1 MTVRRRGEAI
11 ASSWAMP
18 LWATA
23 GWGWGDWALR
33 LGRASAN
40 AVRLAMPT
48 GRRLARFMIWADWQ
62 GDRYSGNSHR
72 YVDDSP
78 SCAGSD

>member
-1 MTVRRRGEAI
+1 LTTDQEAI
-11 ASSWAMP
+11 ASCWAVE

-40 AVRLAMPT
+40 AVRLAMP
-48 GRRLARFMIWADWQ
+48 
-62 GDRYSGNSHR
+62 SGNR
-72 YVDDSP
+72 LFM
-78 SCAGSD
+78 A